1 MSGRTA
7 KATRRDIRR
16 AFGAAAVA
24 TVAALDT
31 RLRQAEAEIVA
42 LRLVNERQQKEIGQL
57 RFCAATDAG
66 SIDLNA

>member
-16 AFGAAAVA
+16 AFGADAVA

-42 LRLVNERQQKEIGQL
+42 LRLTVQKL
-57 RFCAATDAG
+57 RGEFNDEYHRVR
-66 SIDLNA
+66 D